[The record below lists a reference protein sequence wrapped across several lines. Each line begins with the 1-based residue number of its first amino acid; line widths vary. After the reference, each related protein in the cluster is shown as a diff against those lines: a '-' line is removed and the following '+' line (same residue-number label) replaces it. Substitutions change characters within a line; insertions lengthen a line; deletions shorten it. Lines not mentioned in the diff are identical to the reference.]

1 MGKKTQYGPPVR
13 RLGYDPS
20 YCLAKFQLGNRV
32 RDAVVLDK
40 EEPVRVELDKELVR
54 VEIDNTPLEVEIGN
68 TPLKVE
74 VSR

>member
-40 EEPVRVELDKELVR
+40 EEPVRVE
-54 VEIDNTPLEVEIGN
+54 IDNTPLEVEIGN
-68 TPLKVE
+68 TPLEVE

>member
-20 YCLAKFQLGNRV
+20 YCLAKFQLDNRV
-32 RDAVVLDK
+32 RDAVV
-40 EEPVRVELDKELVR
+40 LDKELVR

-68 TPLKVE
+68 TPLEVE